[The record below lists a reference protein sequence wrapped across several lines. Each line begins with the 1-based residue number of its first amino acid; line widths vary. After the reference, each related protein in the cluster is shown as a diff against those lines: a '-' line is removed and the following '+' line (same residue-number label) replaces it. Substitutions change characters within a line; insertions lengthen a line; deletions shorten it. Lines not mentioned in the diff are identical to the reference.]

1 MTRIPRTLLTLCALS
16 LLAFSVTAQEADLIN
31 PDRPGIADGS
41 STVRR
46 GSWQI
51 ELGLQRD
58 EQDNDG
64 LITTPLL
71 LRFGVKDNLELRVET
86 AGYATTDGANGVAPV
101 SVGAKYHFAD
111 HYGVIV
117 RVFPPSGSSDFK
129 SRDTS
134 GDVRLAADYSYGEK
148 WAFNPNIGVNIE
160 EDSTSLLTA
169 LTVQYNLAPTLN
181 VFGDVG
187 AEGSSV
193 LLDGGVAWVL
203 APDTQLDASIGWG
216 AHGDVPD
223 TFVAVGWSR
232 RF

>member
-1 MTRIPRTLLTLCALS
+1 MTRIRTLFFAVS
-16 LLAFSVTAQEADLIN
+16 LLAVSLHAQEADLIN
-31 PDRPGIADGS
+31 ADRPGIADGS
-41 STVRR
+41 GTVRR

-58 EQDNDG
+58 EQDEDS
-64 LITTPLL
+64 LISTPLL
-71 LRFGVKDNLELRVET
+71 LRFGVRDNLELRVET
-86 AGYATTDGANGVAPV
+86 GGYVSADDANGFAPV
-101 SVGAKYHFAD
+101 GIGFKYRFAEN
-111 HYGVIV
+111 YGVIV
-117 RVFPPSGSSDFK
+117 GVSPPSGTSEFK

-134 GDVRLAADYSYGEK
+134 GNVRLAADYAYGEK
-148 WAFNPNIGVNIE
+148 WAFNPNIGVAIE

-169 LTVQYNLAPTLN
+169 LTVQYNVSPTLN

-193 LLDGGVAWVL
+193 MLDGGVAWVL
-203 APDTQLDASIGWG
+203 APDTQLDAAIGWG

-223 TFVAVGWSR
+223 GFVAIGWSR